1 MKKLTV
7 ILIFAFSISYAQN
20 QTEINTKKLL
30 GKWSLEKYGNT
41 SKSENVRHIQKTSGN
56 DTIWVMVNDDYTIDI
71 TYSETKKEKYKWKIN
86 EDTIQIK
93 AINGDADADV
103 VGNFEMA
110 IWKNATEI
118 ALFPKDKSLRGVKL
132 KR

>member
-71 TYSETKKEKYKWKIN
+71 TYSETKKIN
-86 EDTIQIK
+86 
-93 AINGDADADV
+93 
-103 VGNFEMA
+103 F
-110 IWKNATEI
+110 
-118 ALFPKDKSLRGVKL
+118 
-132 KR
+132 